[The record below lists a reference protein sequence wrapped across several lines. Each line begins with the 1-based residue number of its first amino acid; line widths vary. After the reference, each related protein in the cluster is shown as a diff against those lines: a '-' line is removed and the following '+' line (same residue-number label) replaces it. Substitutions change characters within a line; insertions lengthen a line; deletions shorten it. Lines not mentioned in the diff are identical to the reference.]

1 MSKYIIVGGVAG
13 GATAAARLRR
23 LDEHAEIVLFE
34 RGEDISFAN
43 CGLPY
48 YVGDVIAERRDLLL
62 QTPEKF
68 RGMYNVDV
76 RVCSE
81 VTRVDTENR
90 TVEVRSADGVYTES
104 YDALLL
110 SPGAKPLRPPI
121 PGIDHPR
128 IATLRSV
135 QDADRI
141 RSLVGT
147 GGSVVVVGGGF
158 IGVELAENLRERG
171 LSVTLV
177 EAMPHILP
185 IFDTDMISLLEDELR
200 RHGVELALGDG
211 VAGFEEQED
220 GAICV
225 HLSSGRTV
233 HGDFVALAIGVRPD
247 TAFLDGSGIALG
259 ERGHILVDEYMAT
272 NVPHVYAV
280 GDAVL
285 TRSAQTGR
293 AVALPLAGPA
303 NRQARLAA
311 DRMAGEARAY
321 RGVVGTAALKVFGL
335 TAAATGQNE
344 RALQSAGM
352 VYGKD
357 YRFTVIFPRHHVTYY
372 PGAKEVALKLIF
384 RLSDGVVLGAQ
395 AIGAEGVDKRIDV
408 LASAIGRSLTVADL
422 EEFELSYAPPYSA
435 AKDPVNMAGYAAENI
450 LQGRSIPLLPHEL
463 SAELAA
469 GARLIDVRPPEEY
482 HAGEIAGAQRIPLP
496 RLRERL
502 HEFDPQVPIIVCCK
516 MGLRGYLAEQI
527 LRAHGLTV
535 KNLVGGYTY
544 MKMQCEGEKS
554 YGA

>member
-48 YVGDVIAERRDLLL
+48 YVGDVIAERGDLLL

-185 IFDTDMISLLEDELR
+185 IFDTDMISLLEVELR

-220 GAICV
+220 GGICV
-225 HLSSGRTV
+225 RLSSGCTV

-259 ERGHILVDEYMAT
+259 ERGHILVNEYMQT
-272 NVPHVYAV
+272 NISHVYAV

-285 TRSAQTGR
+285 TRSAQTGK
-293 AVALPLAGPA
+293 ATALPLAGPA

-311 DRMAGEARAY
+311 DHMAGEARAY
-321 RGVVGTAALKVFGL
+321 RGVIGTAALKVFGL

-357 YRFTVIFPRHHVTYY
+357 YRFTVIFPRHHVAYY

-450 LQGRSIPLLPHEL
+450 LRGRSIPLLPHEL

-482 HAGEIAGAQRIPLP
+482 HAGEIVGAQRIPLS
-496 RLRERL
+496 RLREHL
-502 HEFDPQVPIIVCCK
+502 HEFDPQVPIVVCCK

-527 LRAHGLTV
+527 LRAHGFSV
-535 KNLVGGYTY
+535 KNMVGGYTY

>member
-48 YVGDVIAERRDLLL
+48 YVGDVIAERGDLLL

-121 PGIDHPR
+121 PGINHPR

-200 RHGVELALGDG
+200 RHGVGLALGDG

-220 GAICV
+220 GGICV
-225 HLSSGRTV
+225 RLSSGRTV

-259 ERGHILVDEYMAT
+259 ERGHILVNEYMQT
-272 NVPHVYAV
+272 NIPHVYAV

-285 TRSAQTGR
+285 TRSAQTGK
-293 AVALPLAGPA
+293 ATALPLAGPA

-311 DRMAGEARAY
+311 DHMAGEARAY
-321 RGVVGTAALKVFGL
+321 RGVIGTAALKVFGL

-450 LQGRSIPLLPHEL
+450 LLGRSIPLLPHEL

-482 HAGEIAGAQRIPLP
+482 HAGEIAGAQRMPLP

-502 HEFDPQVPIIVCCK
+502 HEVDPQVPIVVCCK

-527 LRAHGLTV
+527 LRAHGFSV
-535 KNLVGGYTY
+535 KNMVGGYAY
-544 MKMQCEGEKS
+544 MKMQHEERN
-554 YGA
+554 

>member
-23 LDEHAEIVLFE
+23 LDEHAEIILFE

-48 YVGDVIAERRDLLL
+48 YVGDVIAERGDLLL

-185 IFDTDMISLLEDELR
+185 IFDTDMISLLEDELCR
-200 RHGVELALGDG
+200 QGVELALGDG

-225 HLSSGRTV
+225 RLSSGRTV

-259 ERGHILVDEYMAT
+259 ERGHILVNEYMQT
-272 NVPHVYAV
+272 NIPHVYAV

-285 TRSAQTGR
+285 TRSAQTGK
-293 AVALPLAGPA
+293 ATALPLAGPA

-450 LQGRSIPLLPHEL
+450 LLGRSIPLLPHEL

-482 HAGEIAGAQRIPLP
+482 HAGEITGAQRIPLP
-496 RLRERL
+496 QLRERL

-544 MKMQCEGEKS
+544 MKMQHEERN
-554 YGA
+554 

>member
-1 MSKYIIVGGVAG
+1 M
-13 GATAAARLRR
+13 
-23 LDEHAEIVLFE
+23 
-34 RGEDISFAN
+34 
-43 CGLPY
+43 
-48 YVGDVIAERRDLLL
+48 
-62 QTPEKF
+62 
-68 RGMYNVDV
+68 
-76 RVCSE
+76 
-81 VTRVDTENR
+81 
-90 TVEVRSADGVYTES
+90 RSADGVYTES

-147 GGSVVVVGGGF
+147 GGSVVVVGSGF

-220 GAICV
+220 GGICV
-225 HLSSGRTV
+225 RLSSGRTV

-259 ERGHILVDEYMAT
+259 ERGHILVNEYMQT
-272 NVPHVYAV
+272 NIPHVYAV

-285 TRSAQTGR
+285 TRSVQTGK
-293 AVALPLAGPA
+293 ATALPLAGPA

-311 DRMAGEARAY
+311 DHMAGEARAY
-321 RGVVGTAALKVFGL
+321 RGVIGTAALKVFGL

-372 PGAKEVALKLIF
+372 PGAEEVALKLIF

-450 LQGRSIPLLPHEL
+450 LRGRSIPLLPHEL
-463 SAELAA
+463 STELEA
-469 GARLIDVRPPEEY
+469 GARLIDVRPPEE
-482 HAGEIAGAQRIPLP
+482 
-496 RLRERL
+496 
-502 HEFDPQVPIIVCCK
+502 
-516 MGLRGYLAEQI
+516 
-527 LRAHGLTV
+527 
-535 KNLVGGYTY
+535 
-544 MKMQCEGEKS
+544 
-554 YGA
+554 

>member
-48 YVGDVIAERRDLLL
+48 YVGDVIAERGDLLL

-81 VTRVDTENR
+81 VTRVNTENR
-90 TVEVRSADGVYTES
+90 TVEVRSADGVYTEN

-121 PGIDHPR
+121 PSINHPR

-185 IFDTDMISLLEDELR
+185 IFDTDMILLLEDELR

-220 GAICV
+220 GGICYV
-225 HLSSGRTV
+225 FPVDVRYMGISSR
-233 HGDFVALAIGVRPD
+233 L
-247 TAFLDGSGIALG
+247 
-259 ERGHILVDEYMAT
+259 
-272 NVPHVYAV
+272 
-280 GDAVL
+280 
-285 TRSAQTGR
+285 RSACVPIPRSSTG
-293 AVALPLAGPA
+293 
-303 NRQARLAA
+303 
-311 DRMAGEARAY
+311 
-321 RGVVGTAALKVFGL
+321 AALRSG
-335 TAAATGQNE
+335 
-344 RALQSAGM
+344 SAG
-352 VYGKD
+352 
-357 YRFTVIFPRHHVTYY
+357 T
-372 PGAKEVALKLIF
+372 L
-384 RLSDGVVLGAQ
+384 LSMN
-395 AIGAEGVDKRIDV
+395 ICRPI
-408 LASAIGRSLTVADL
+408 SLMSMLL
-422 EEFELSYAPPYSA
+422 EMP
-435 AKDPVNMAGYAAENI
+435 
-450 LQGRSIPLLPHEL
+450 
-463 SAELAA
+463 
-469 GARLIDVRPPEEY
+469 
-482 HAGEIAGAQRIPLP
+482 
-496 RLRERL
+496 
-502 HEFDPQVPIIVCCK
+502 C
-516 MGLRGYLAEQI
+516 
-527 LRAHGLTV
+527 
-535 KNLVGGYTY
+535 
-544 MKMQCEGEKS
+544 
-554 YGA
+554 

>member
-23 LDEHAEIVLFE
+23 LDEHAEIILFE

-48 YVGDVIAERRDLLL
+48 YVGDVIAERGDLLL

-220 GAICV
+220 GGICV
-225 HLSSGRTV
+225 RLSSGRTV

-259 ERGHILVDEYMAT
+259 ERGHILVNEYMQT
-272 NVPHVYAV
+272 NIPHVYAV

-285 TRSAQTGR
+285 TRSVQTGK
-293 AVALPLAGPA
+293 ATALPLAGPA

-311 DRMAGEARAY
+311 DHMAGEARAY
-321 RGVVGTAALKVFGL
+321 RGVIGTAALKVFGL

-344 RALQSAGM
+344 RVLQSAGM
-352 VYGKD
+352 VYGED

-408 LASAIGRSLTVADL
+408 LASAIGQSLTVADL

-450 LQGRSIPLLPHEL
+450 LRGRSTPLLPHEL

-482 HAGEIAGAQRIPLP
+482 HAGEITGAQRIPLP
-496 RLRERL
+496 QLRERL
-502 HEFDPQVPIIVCCK
+502 HEFDPQVPIVVCCK
-516 MGLRGYLAEQI
+516 MGMRGYLAEQI

-535 KNLVGGYTY
+535 KNMVGGYTY

-554 YGA
+554 HGA

>member
-23 LDEHAEIVLFE
+23 LDEHAEIILFE

-48 YVGDVIAERRDLLL
+48 YVGDVIAERGDLLL

-81 VTRVDTENR
+81 VTRVNTENR

-110 SPGAKPLRPPI
+110 SPGAKPLRPQI

-141 RSLVGT
+141 RSLVGA

-158 IGVELAENLRERG
+158 IGVELAENLHERG

-185 IFDTDMISLLEDELR
+185 IFDTDMISLLEVELR

-220 GAICV
+220 GGICV
-225 HLSSGRTV
+225 RLSSGRMV

-259 ERGHILVDEYMAT
+259 ERGHILVNEYMQT
-272 NVPHVYAV
+272 NIPHVYAV

-285 TRSAQTGR
+285 THSAQTGK
-293 AVALPLAGPA
+293 ATALPLAGPA

-311 DRMAGEARAY
+311 DHMAGAARAY
-321 RGVVGTAALKVFGL
+321 RGVIGTAALKVFGL

-357 YRFTVIFPRHHVTYY
+357 YRFTVIFPRHHVAYY

-450 LQGRSIPLLPHEL
+450 LLGRSIPLLPHEL

-496 RLRERL
+496 RLREHL
-502 HEFDPQVPIIVCCK
+502 HEFDPQVPIVVCCK

>member
-48 YVGDVIAERRDLLL
+48 YVGDVIAERGDLLL
-62 QTPEKF
+62 QTPAKF

-81 VTRVDTENR
+81 VVRVDTAQH
-90 TVEVRSADGVYTES
+90 TVEVRSADSVYTEH

-110 SPGAKPLRPPI
+110 SPGAKPLRPSI
-121 PGIDHPR
+121 PGIEHPR

-135 QDADRI
+135 QDADRF
-141 RSLVGT
+141 RAMMET
-147 GGSVVVVGGGF
+147 GRSVVVVGGGF
-158 IGVELAENLRERG
+158 IGVELAENFCERG

-185 IFDTDMISLLEDELR
+185 VFDADMISLLEDELR
-200 RHGVELALGDG
+200 RHGVELVLGDG
-211 VAGFEEQED
+211 VAGFEEQSD
-220 GAICV
+220 GGICV
-225 HLSSGRTV
+225 RLGSGREV

-247 TAFLDGSGIALG
+247 TFFLEGSGIALG
-259 ERGHILVDEYMAT
+259 ARGHILVDEYMRT
-272 NVPHVYAV
+272 NVPDVYAV

-285 TRSAQTGR
+285 TRSAQTGK
-293 AVALPLAGPA
+293 AAALPLAGPA

-311 DRMAGEARAY
+311 DSMAGVGRAY
-321 RGVVGTAALKVFGL
+321 RGVIGTAALKVFGR

-344 RALQSAGM
+344 RALQAAGLK
-352 VYGKD
+352 YGED

-372 PGAKEVALKLIF
+372 PGAQEIALKLMF
-384 RLSDGVVLGAQ
+384 RTSDGVILGAQ
-395 AIGAEGVDKRIDV
+395 AIGSEGVDKRIDV
-408 LASAIGRSLTVADL
+408 IAAAIGQSLTVADL
-422 EEFELSYAPPYSA
+422 QEFELSYAPPYSA

-450 LQGRSIPLLPHEL
+450 LQGRSVPLLPR
-463 SAELAA
+463 ELAA
-469 GARLIDVRPPEEY
+469 EVAAGAMLIDVRPPQEY
-482 HAGEIAGAQRIPLP
+482 HTGEIAGAQRIPLP
-496 RLRERL
+496 QLRERL
-502 HEFDPQVPIIVCCK
+502 HEFDPKTPIIVCCK

-527 LRAHGLTV
+527 LRAYGFTA
-535 KNLVGGYTY
+535 KNMVGGYY
-544 MKMQCEGEKS
+544 YLRMQHEEEI
-554 YGA
+554 